1 MGKVPGSIRDA
12 KTLIKNVLTRIHWHE
27 QAGRMIQSIAADHVS
42 WFRLDRSTLFVII
55 MAILGAAHVLVRT
68 SAYGAGLSG
77 DAVSYLSAAENLLAG
92 KGLQDFRGTGLLQW
106 PPLFPLLLAAV
117 GLAGIEPLDA
127 GRLINAAAC
136 GLIILVSGLWLRR
149 SLRSPLLA
157 MGAVLAL
164 ATSYPL
170 GYFSSF
176 IITEA
181 VFVLFTLL
189 ALMRME
195 TFSNRTVRWRPL
207 VLAAL
212 FTALA
217 ALTRYAGIAVIITGV
232 LMLLLCRE
240 GGRGAPLAAGLN
252 RAAVYG
258 AISSVP
264 VGAVFVRNYVLFG
277 DYDRKSTRIGQPL
290 LTSLDQIA
298 GLFHEAVMPANVP
311 GRIGLALLWL
321 FALAVPAGVAIY
333 AYTAIKR
340 SAQSPFNPTVSPS
353 PPLPARTVNLAG
365 WESAR
370 PFAMFSLVYPTFMF
384 LVLTWAAGHSGI
396 TARYLLPLYV
406 SLFLL
411 GAWLFDRFL
420 RIRTHGW
427 RSAAKRVSAALILI
441 ICLGHFGLWAQK
453 SFDLTAQALESG
465 FIGDTFNTVQ
475 WDQSET
481 ITYLRA
487 NPVNARVYC
496 NSFGLLHGLL
506 ALETGTNV
514 RGKYPYLP
522 PKRHMLA
529 GRIEDGAYIVWL
541 TSVKLPSHHDF
552 DDAYL
557 RALPEVETV
566 VELSDGVIFRV
577 ARDAMASERNVE
589 SAL

>member
-1 MGKVPGSIRDA
+1 MQDA
-12 KTLIKNVLTRIHWHE
+12 KTLIKKVLTRIHGHE
-27 QAGRMIQSIAADHVS
+27 QAGRIIQYIAAEHVS
-42 WFRLDRSTLFVII
+42 WFRLDRSTLFVIV
-55 MAILGAAHVLVRT
+55 MAVLGAAHVLVRT
-68 SAYGAGLSG
+68 STYGAALSG
-77 DAVSYLSAAENLLAG
+77 DAVSYLSAAENLMAG

-106 PPLFPLLLAAV
+106 PPLFPLLLAAI

-127 GRLINAAAC
+127 GRLVNAAAC

-164 ATSYPL
+164 STSYPL

-181 VFVLFTLL
+181 IFVLFTLL
-189 ALMRME
+189 ALMQME

-217 ALTRYAGIAVIITGV
+217 ALTRYAGIAVIVTGI
-232 LMLLLCRE
+232 LILLLCRE
-240 GGRGAPLAAGLN
+240 GGRPLAAGLN

-264 VGAVFVRNYVLFG
+264 VGSVFVRNYVLFG
-277 DYDRKSTRIGQPL
+277 DYDRKTVRIGQPL

-298 GLFHEAVMPANVP
+298 GLFHEAVIPANVP
-311 GRIGLALLWL
+311 GWIGVSLLCS
-321 FALAVPAGVAIY
+321 FVLAVPAGVVIY
-333 AYTAIKR
+333 VYTAIKR
-340 SAQSPFNPTVSPS
+340 RAKPPFNPMVLPS
-353 PPLPARTVNLAG
+353 PPIPARTFNLDG

-411 GAWLFDRFL
+411 GPWLFDRFL

-427 RSAAKRVSAALILI
+427 QSAAKRVSAALVLSV
-441 ICLGHFGLWAQK
+441 CLGHFGLWAQK

-487 NPVNARVYC
+487 NSVNARVYC

-514 RGKYPYLP
+514 RGKYPTLP
-522 PKRHMLA
+522 SKRHMLA
-529 GRIEDGAYIVWL
+529 RRIEDGAYIVWL
-541 TSVKLPSHHDF
+541 KSVKLPSHHDF
-552 DDAYL
+552 DDADL
-557 RALPEVETV
+557 RVLPEVETV

-577 ARDAMASERNVE
+577 ARDAMESERNIE
-589 SAL
+589 SAR

>member
-1 MGKVPGSIRDA
+1 MQDA
-12 KTLIKNVLTRIHWHE
+12 KTLIKKVLTRIHGHE
-27 QAGRMIQSIAADHVS
+27 QAGRIIQYIAAEHVS
-42 WFRLDRSTLFVII
+42 WFRLDRSTLFVIV
-55 MAILGAAHVLVRT
+55 MAVLGAAHVLVRT
-68 SAYGAGLSG
+68 STYGAALSG
-77 DAVSYLSAAENLLAG
+77 DAVSYLSAAENLMAG

-106 PPLFPLLLAAV
+106 PPLFPLLLAAI

-127 GRLINAAAC
+127 GRLVNVAAC

-164 ATSYPL
+164 STSYPL

-181 VFVLFTLL
+181 IFVLFTLL
-189 ALMRME
+189 ALMQME
-195 TFSNRTVRWRPL
+195 TFSNRTVRWRHL

-217 ALTRYAGIAVIITGV
+217 ALTRYAGIAVIVTGI

-240 GGRGAPLAAGLN
+240 GGRGPLAARLN

-277 DYDRKSTRIGQPL
+277 DYDRKTVRIGQPL

-298 GLFHEAVMPANVP
+298 GLFHEAVIPANVP
-311 GRIGLALLWL
+311 GWIGVSLLWS
-321 FALAVPAGVAIY
+321 FVLAVPAGVVIY
-333 AYTAIKR
+333 VYTAIKR
-340 SAQSPFNPTVSPS
+340 RAKPPFNPTVLPS
-353 PPLPARTVNLAG
+353 PPTPARTFNVDG

-411 GAWLFDRFL
+411 GPWLFDRFL

-427 RSAAKRVSAALILI
+427 QSAAKRVSAALVLI
-441 ICLGHFGLWAQK
+441 VCLGHFGFWAQK

-487 NPVNARVYC
+487 NPVDARVYC

-514 RGKYPYLP
+514 RGKYPTLP
-522 PKRHMLA
+522 SKRHTLA
-529 GRIEDGAYIVWL
+529 RRIEDGVYEDGTYIVWL
-541 TSVKLPSHHDF
+541 KSVKLASHYDF
-552 DDAYL
+552 DDADL
-557 RALPEVETV
+557 RVLPEVEMV

-577 ARDAMASERNVE
+577 GRDAVEAERNIK
-589 SAL
+589 SAR